1 MQAVVVKI
9 KLPQNFVQLTVEN
22 LRTLCFFKILI
33 SYLFSNWPYI
43 VSNGLQFYQINE
55 KKI

>member
-22 LRTLCFFKILI
+22 LRTLCFFK
-33 SYLFSNWPYI
+33 F
-43 VSNGLQFYQINE
+43 
-55 KKI
+55 